1 MIKHFFSPAVIKL
14 VEQGNFHGE
23 ILDVGCGL
31 GDNIIYIVTH
41 TNNVP
46 KAIEVAGEKAQK
58 VSVNIQFKVI
68 DILSDLST
76 TYLKQRSYD
85 IILDAAIFHV
95 FFE

>member
-14 VEQGNFHGE
+14 VEQGSFHGE

-31 GDNIIYIVTH
+31 GD
-41 TNNVP
+41 NVP

-95 FFE
+95 FFK